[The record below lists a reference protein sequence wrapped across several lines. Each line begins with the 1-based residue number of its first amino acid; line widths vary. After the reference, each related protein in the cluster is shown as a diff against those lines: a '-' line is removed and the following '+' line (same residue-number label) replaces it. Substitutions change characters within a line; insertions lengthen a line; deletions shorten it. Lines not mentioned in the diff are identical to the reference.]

1 MGMWAPTGNPNSCTN
16 TQLLASQIQVIPLFA
31 AMVRIYQPSHPQLNP
46 MFAAAFIIHLPAEL
60 CFGRTLGR
68 LPICIEFLQQHIRKI
83 ENVDRACME
92 GCTGSDANDDLPR
105 SYVLSF
111 DMTGTDWSLTQ
122 AKPHVVNAN
131 RVLAVMARILQR
143 WM

>member
-1 MGMWAPTGNPNSCTN
+1 
-16 TQLLASQIQVIPLFA
+16 
-31 AMVRIYQPSHPQLNP
+31 